1 MLYHVKI
8 SIFNNISNNVIF
20 ANYAKS
26 ALLYTI
32 STSAVVIQSIS
43 V

>member
-26 ALLYTI
+26 ANY
-32 STSAVVIQSIS
+32 IQL
-43 V
+43 VRVL